1 MVKERLGTPGLMY
14 ELRQISY
21 SETQVLEQVWRFANS
36 MYMLNDKIITG
47 SEIKKISYAIVAK
60 STQLVLAKNAEALAL
75 NTENVSRKLWFW

>member
-75 NTENVSRKLWFW
+75 NTENVSRKLWF

>member
-36 MYMLNDKIITG
+36 MYMLNDKIITR

-75 NTENVSRKLWFW
+75 NTENVSRKLWF